1 MSTAPLLSDLIA
13 GVARLESEL
22 PDNAPRA
29 ACFFLR
35 NITVEGIEPFLK
47 HRLLT
52 LGFRPVPSYGGYGAM
67 RQDIA
72 ALANIP
78 SQDLPD
84 LLVLGLTL
92 EEMDPA
98 YGLPGWTAAR
108 AHGELE
114 DLWAALSAS
123 PVSTIV
129 LNTFIPP
136 FWPENGVGAALGGAL
151 AVTLPLVLFAL
162 ILATAIGGGLG
173 WAAALRSGSLTDRLL
188 AAVAEIGAAVANF
201 WLGLL
206 LVLGFAGGLHWLPAA
221 GFVPWTDD
229 ALQAIVSLLLPAL
242 ALALPAAAAIALD
255 ARAALSEARQSLPVE
270 AAQLRGL
277 DAETAFR
284 RHGLRLAL
292 LELSPALALHA
303 AALIAGAM
311 IVEAAFSLPGLGR
324 LILDA
329 VSAHDAATLRAG
341 LLVLVLLIAGTV
353 FLVRVCAGS
362 ADPRLT
368 AETPE

>member
-1 MSTAPLLSDLIA
+1 MIWFVVVRLGQLLATVVLTALLAFWLCGPVS
-13 GVARLESEL
+13 GARE
-22 PDNAPRA
+22 
-29 ACFFLR
+29 
-35 NITVEGIEPFLK
+35 ITGGAFGW
-47 HRLLT
+47 
-52 LGFRPVPSYGGYGAM
+52 LGH
-67 RQDIA
+67 
-72 ALANIP
+72 
-78 SQDLPD
+78 
-84 LLVLGLTL
+84 LLVG
-92 EEMDPA
+92 DF
-98 YGLPGWTAAR
+98 GRTA
-108 AHGELE
+108 
-114 DLWAALSAS
+114 
-123 PVSTIV
+123 
-129 LNTFIPP
+129 
-136 FWPENGVGAALGGAL
+136 NGDVGAALGGAL

-173 WAAALRSGSLTDRLL
+173 WAAALRPGSLTDRLL

-277 DAETAFR
+277 DAEAAFR

-368 AETPE
+368 VETPE